1 MTLKLNDIVFDDFNI
16 ANLARSESRLGMI
29 EARAEASD
37 VPVPERLSRLSIA
50 GEKAVGI
57 ALEHYA
63 LERDRAG
70 IVAYA
75 RRGAAWLA
83 RWAELPDSRVPPVI
97 TWYYAQYVSW
107 ATAFADPSTRQRL
120 NALPSSA
127 SETHREAGAL
137 YSHILTAFLRG
148 EIIDEP
154 LAALRMACMDR
165 KATKFLSTT
174 VLACTDAMRATL
186 DGNAAGLNQA
196 LEDLVAQHKQDVK
209 GEYRTNALRGFM
221 NAYGLFYVRIALERG
236 IPLTIDSPYLPV
248 WLVDLCRTTPPTAS

>member
-1 MTLKLNDIVFDDFNI
+1 MVLKLNDIVFDDFNI
-16 ANLARSESRLGMI
+16 SALAEDESGLAALEERSREAGPDPSQRLK
-29 EARAEASD
+29 
-37 VPVPERLSRLSIA
+37 RLSIA
-50 GEKAVGI
+50 GERALVI
-57 ALEHYA
+57 ALKHYA
-63 LERDRAG
+63 LERDSGGVR
-70 IVAYA
+70 AYA
-75 RRGAAWLA
+75 ARGAAHLCAWLEMPEST
-83 RWAELPDSRVPPVI
+83 RPPVI

-107 ATAFADPSTRQRL
+107 ATAFADPATRSRL
-120 NALPSSA
+120 GSVPAHAALP
-127 SETHREAGAL
+127 HRDNGAL
-137 YSHILTAFLRG
+137 YSYILTAFLRG
-148 EIIDEP
+148 ETIDEP
-154 LAALRMACMDR
+154 LDALREQCLDR

-186 DGNAAGLNQA
+186 DGNTAALNQA